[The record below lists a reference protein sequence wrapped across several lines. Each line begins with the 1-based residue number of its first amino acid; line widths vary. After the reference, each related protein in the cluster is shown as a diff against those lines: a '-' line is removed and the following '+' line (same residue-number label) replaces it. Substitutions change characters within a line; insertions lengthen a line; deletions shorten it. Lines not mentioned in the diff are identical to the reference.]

1 MTEIKLFIIFIVV
14 LVLDGLI
21 LPAFF
26 GFRGSFLFLL
36 IMVVPILYMGST
48 GRSVVCGLIFA
59 FVYESL
65 RGLELG
71 ALALPFLTTAVVIY
85 SAQRFLDI
93 KYTYD
98 TRFGLEKS
106 VFIALASVVFIHIF
120 SFFYKHGSV
129 NLGYFDSALNLTI
142 VLEALILVFV
152 FNIVFNKKTDY
163 L

>member
-14 LVLDGLI
+14 LVLDGLV

-26 GFRGSFLFLL
+26 GFRESFLSLL
-36 IMVVPILYMGST
+36 VMVIPLLYLGST
-48 GRSVVCGLIFA
+48 RRSVTCGLVFA
-59 FVYESL
+59 LIYESL

-71 ALALPFLTTAVVIY
+71 ALVLPFLLTAVVIY

-98 TRFGLEKS
+98 TRFGLQKS
-106 VFIALASVVFIHIF
+106 VFIALTSVVLIHIF

-129 NLGYFDSALNLTI
+129 SLGYFDLALNLT
-142 VLEALILVFV
+142 VALEALILVFI

-163 L
+163 